1 MRPFRKPIITYY
13 HREIIN
19 AFCSHFQSYKR
30 LSPKRDEYF
39 LEKPKK
45 WLLGGLTWHLGTLK
59 QCNWLDVGEHLHWWR
74 QRDCNFQISLS
85 HTWNSGHWWRGKTAN
100 FEISCFVWHLYFQLF
115 WKPFRCNWCLYCWQK
130 FLRGFVWTFHINQ
143 KLFITWLSTDVEI
156 SFQRFIYFWRKL
168 FKCIFFVCLHSFLR
182 RYKYQFAFCGIFW
195 TCSESP

>member
-1 MRPFRKPIITYY
+1 M
-13 HREIIN
+13 
-19 AFCSHFQSYKR
+19 
-30 LSPKRDEYF
+30 
-39 LEKPKK
+39 
-45 WLLGGLTWHLGTLK
+45 
-59 QCNWLDVGEHLHWWR
+59 DVGEHFHWWR

-115 WKPFRCNWCLYCWQK
+115 WKPFRCNWYLYCWQK
-130 FLRGFVWTFHINQ
+130 YLRAFIWTFHINQ

-168 FKCIFFVCLHSFLR
+168 LKCIFLFVYTVFCVGTHTNSH
-182 RYKYQFAFCGIFW
+182 FAEFFW